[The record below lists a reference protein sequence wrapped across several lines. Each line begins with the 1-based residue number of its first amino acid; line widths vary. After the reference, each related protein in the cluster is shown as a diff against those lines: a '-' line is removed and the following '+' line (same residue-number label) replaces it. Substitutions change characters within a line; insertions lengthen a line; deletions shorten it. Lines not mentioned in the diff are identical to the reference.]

1 MLRAAFRN
9 RLSKGPDNGS
19 DLTPSTSDSED
30 EYHDF
35 KMEFPR
41 DSDLDEAEVH
51 STEKSDESSVTSGKD
66 SEKFSENSKANSLS
80 KSEIT
85 ASNENSL
92 KTIQGAEEEKTFPHT
107 EREIY
112 EIQLLQLQEQLVA
125 TIISEQEKG
134 ESLIYF

>member
-19 DLTPSTSDSED
+19 DHTPSTSDSED

-66 SEKFSENSKANSLS
+66 SLS

-85 ASNENSL
+85 ASNENSS
-92 KTIQGAEEEKTFPHT
+92 KTNQCAEEEKTFPHT

-134 ESLIYF
+134 ESLVCF